1 MLLSRARKLPSIHSP
16 EAEGPI
22 AGPAGANPYP
32 TTMVA
37 QTRVFGNC
45 AILSLDLCKLARV
58 HNLLADCNKT
68 FPAHSLIEHL
78 VRSGRAPQDAIS
90 TTYEAKE

>member
-1 MLLSRARKLPSIHSP
+1 MLDLPALKS
-16 EAEGPI
+16 
-22 AGPAGANPYP
+22 YP

-37 QTRVFGNC
+37 RTTTPVARAFSAT
-45 AILSLDLCKLARV
+45 AILSLDSCKLARV
-58 HNLLADCNKT
+58 HNLLADCNRRFHT
-68 FPAHSLIEHL
+68 FLIEHL

>member
-1 MLLSRARKLPSIHSP
+1 MLDLPALILSDYHGCANDDPSRP
-16 EAEGPI
+16 
-22 AGPAGANPYP
+22 
-32 TTMVA
+32 
-37 QTRVFGNC
+37 RVFGNC

-68 FPAHSLIEHL
+68 FPAHSLIEHV

>member
-1 MLLSRARKLPSIHSP
+1 LRLGQKPADL
-16 EAEGPI
+16 GT
-22 AGPAGANPYP
+22 AGANPYP
-32 TTMVA
+32 TTLIA
-37 QTRVFGNC
+37 QTTTPVARAFSANC
-45 AILSLDLCKLARV
+45 AILSLDLPKLARV

-68 FPAHSLIEHL
+68 FPAHSLIEHV